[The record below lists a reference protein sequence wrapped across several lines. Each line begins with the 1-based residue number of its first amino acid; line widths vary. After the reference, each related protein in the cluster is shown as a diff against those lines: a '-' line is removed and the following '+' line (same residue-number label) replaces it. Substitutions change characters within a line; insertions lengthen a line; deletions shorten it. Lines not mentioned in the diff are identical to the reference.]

1 MSWAPSSGWQAG
13 SSQADPSQAAPRS
26 RRTLEIV
33 GVVFGFFYF
42 WPAAIGYLAWKFA
55 GYPIPKDWAR
65 FRDGGIPNPFRD
77 MNFGHM
83 GFGAAGFT
91 QTGNLAFDEYRR
103 GEIRRLEAERRKLDE
118 DARAFRDFVDD
129 LKRAKDREEFDAF
142 MRRRREGGTTS
153 V

>member
-13 SSQADPSQAAPRS
+13 SPQVTPRS
-26 RRTLEIV
+26 RRTLEIA
-33 GVVFGFFYF
+33 GVVIGFFYF
-42 WPAAIGYLAWKFA
+42 WPAAAAYLAWKFA
-55 GYPIPKDWAR
+55 GYPIPKDWNR
-65 FRDGGIPNPFRD
+65 FRDSGIPNPFRE
-77 MNFGHM
+77 MNFGNM
-83 GFGAAGFT
+83 GFGPAPFT

-103 GEIRRLEAERRKLDE
+103 SEIGRLEAERRKLDE

>member
-13 SSQADPSQAAPRS
+13 SSHVTPRS

-33 GVVFGFFYF
+33 GVVIGFFYF
-42 WPAAIGYLAWKFA
+42 WPAAAAYLAWKFA
-55 GYPIPKDWAR
+55 GYPIPKDWNR
-65 FRDGGIPNPFRD
+65 FRDSGIPNPFRNVD
-77 MNFGHM
+77 FGNM
-83 GFGAAGFT
+83 GFGAAGST
-91 QTGNLAFDEYRR
+91 HTGNLAFDEYRR
-103 GEIRRLEAERRKLDE
+103 GEIGRLEAERRKLDE